1 MQENQ
6 IKLTFAAMQAAIE
19 QKQSVDVMTLL
30 NSAGETQ
37 MLLLYKN
44 GEIVGEII
52 NLDFTNKIKSYQK
65 NHSWNKP
72 VLFTLVDAQGASQQI
87 FWDRV
92 LPQPKVM
99 ILGAGHISRS
109 LASILAI
116 LEYEVIVADDRPDFA
131 NAKSFPTAQV
141 VLCDSFENI
150 ISQLKPTVDVN
161 TAVVIV
167 TRGHRYDFLCLKNFL
182 RVNFGYLGMIGSKS
196 RVKGTMQIL
205 REEGE
210 DPIRLAQIH
219 APIGIAIAGQ
229 SPAEIAVSIAAELI
243 DVFNGGDSPL
253 GRLDGGLTNG
263 HNINSSC
270 L

>member
-1 MQENQ
+1 MQENP
-6 IKLTFAAMQAAIE
+6 IKSTFAAMQAAIE

-30 NSAGETQ
+30 SSSGETQ

-92 LPQPKVM
+92 LPQPKVL

-109 LASILAI
+109 LAAILSI

-131 NAKSFPTAQV
+131 NIRSFPTTQM

-150 ISQLKPTVDVN
+150 ISRLMPTVDVN
-161 TAVVIV
+161 TAVVII
-167 TRGHRYDFLCLKNFL
+167 TRGHCYDFLCLKNFL
-182 RVNFGYLGMIGSKS
+182 TADFGYLGMIGSKS
-196 RVKGTMQIL
+196 RVKATMQRL
-205 REEGE
+205 LEEGE
-210 DPIRLAQIH
+210 DPIRLSKIH
-219 APIGIAIAGQ
+219 SPIGIAIAGQ
-229 SPAEIAVSIAAELI
+229 SPAEIAISIAAELV
-243 DVFNGGDSPL
+243 DVFNGGHGPL
-253 GRLDGGLTNG
+253 KRLEG
-263 HNINSSC
+263 
-270 L
+270 